1 MLSNNLCHKSTCFY
15 DSSSLF
21 VSRMIFLFYDMAE
34 IVCTTYITQHIHRQ
48 DSLEDCLQQYIIQ
61 GVQFRNAIFQMV
73 ITTASQPNPT
83 NKAMVTLTNQ
93 HSTAIATTLR
103 PSGLKSL
110 KKQNFVQ
117 PHYLH
122 CYRSYTTQLGT
133 HFKFSVIFGLS
144 KYHTYKFH
152 ISKCQCKSALLK
164 QILCSKVK

>member
-21 VSRMIFLFYDMAE
+21 VIRMIFLFYDMAE

-93 HSTAIATTLR
+93 HSTAIATTF
-103 PSGLKSL
+103 KTKWAKIL
-110 KKQNFVQ
+110 KKVELCLATFFALLQVVLIYF
-117 PHYLH
+117 
-122 CYRSYTTQLGT
+122 YTTQL
-133 HFKFSVIFGLS
+133 
-144 KYHTYKFH
+144 HT
-152 ISKCQCKSALLK
+152 SSL
-164 QILCSKVK
+164 V

>member
-1 MLSNNLCHKSTCFY
+1 MLSNNLCHKSTTCFY

-48 DSLEDCLQQYIIQ
+48 DSLEDCLQYIIQ

-83 NKAMVTLTNQ
+83 NKAGVTLTNQ
-93 HSTAIATTLR
+93 HFAAIATTLR

-117 PHYLH
+117 PHL
-122 CYRSYTTQLGT
+122 Q
-133 HFKFSVIFGLS
+133 FSVIFGLS
-144 KYHTYKFH
+144 KYHTYEFH
-152 ISKCQCKSALLK
+152 TSKCQSKSTLLK
-164 QILCSKVK
+164 QILCSQVK

>member
-93 HSTAIATTLR
+93 HSTAIATTF
-103 PSGLKSL
+103 KTKWAKIL
-110 KKQNFVQ
+110 KKVEFC
-117 PHYLH
+117 LA
-122 CYRSYTTQLGT
+122 TL
-133 HFKFSVIFGLS
+133 F
-144 KYHTYKFH
+144 
-152 ISKCQCKSALLK
+152 ALLQVLHYTVRYTL
-164 QILCSKVK
+164 QIQCDFWT

>member
-21 VSRMIFLFYDMAE
+21 VSRMIFLFCDMAE

-93 HSTAIATTLR
+93 HSTAIATTF
-103 PSGLKSL
+103 KTKWAKIL
-110 KKQNFVQ
+110 KKVELCLATFFALLQVVLIYF
-117 PHYLH
+117 
-122 CYRSYTTQLGT
+122 YTTQL
-133 HFKFSVIFGLS
+133 
-144 KYHTYKFH
+144 HT
-152 ISKCQCKSALLK
+152 SSL
-164 QILCSKVK
+164 V